1 MGALDLL
8 SMLSLRGVRI
18 GHPTGGVPQIVPLD
32 VAAAVGMAHLEDHQ
46 TQLIFGKYLDDL
58 NSRNQFFGYWLA
70 NRLDHAKASGWK
82 WERGDI
88 YRLAKYSLAEHMGHN
103 RCPECEGVGSILAG
117 QKKIVCH
124 LCSGVGI
131 LYYSERQMAHY
142 FKITRHAY
150 RQTWLA
156 RVAESRKQLQAW
168 EQQAG
173 DAIARTIDMRN
184 QKS

>member
-8 SMLSLRGVRI
+8 SMLSLHGVRI
-18 GHPTGGVPQIVPLD
+18 GHVPGGVPDIVPLD
-32 VAAAVGMAHLEDHQ
+32 IAAAIGMAHLDEHQ
-46 TQLIFGKYLDDL
+46 AWLLWAKYLGDA
-58 NSRNQFFGYWLA
+58 NSANQFSDYWLE
-70 NRLDHAKASGWK
+70 NRLDHAKAAGWR
-82 WERGDI
+82 WENGDI

-124 LCSGVGI
+124 LCAGVGI

-142 FKITRHAY
+142 FKISRHAY

-156 RVAESRKQLQAW
+156 RVMDSRKQLQAW
-168 EQQAG
+168 EQQAA
-173 DAIARTIDMRN
+173 DAIDRAIDMRN
-184 QKS
+184 HQA